1 MDSRRRGDSRGAP
14 YTGGTRRVPDTENG
28 ASSSGTASGDEIQEL
43 RRMVIDLRT
52 DLDSLKRKL
61 GMDENNP
68 LNHITEKVRMNG
80 QQIGVV
86 KQQASDNSAA
96 VTSQGQR
103 IVALEAQVNGPIKA
117 MEQSFAQVVNAVNKM
132 PGVNIEY

>member
-1 MDSRRRGDSRGAP
+1 
-14 YTGGTRRVPDTENG
+14 
-28 ASSSGTASGDEIQEL
+28 
-43 RRMVIDLRT
+43 MVIDLRT

-86 KQQASDNSAA
+86 KQQSSDNSAA

-103 IVALEAQVNGPIKA
+103 IVTLEAQVNGPIKA